1 VKSWFGPEG
10 ILSKRFPAFEFRREQ
25 LELAERVWGCLNS
38 GDPKILLAEAPT
50 GIGKTLALLVPGT
63 LWALSSTK
71 RILYL
76 TSTITLQEH
85 LLRQHLPQL
94 RDVVG
99 SHLRFGVLKGRRHY
113 ACALK
118 VREWCDQGVHEEVGG
133 EKFPSREELSAWVQL
148 TETGEL
154 AELGISPESAV
165 AGKLSASKDGC
176 RGASCPNRNECF
188 LLRMYREAQNWDI
201 VIANYH
207 LFFSHAPSAFP
218 VPFDAL
224 FCDEAHHVAEAA
236 RSAVTR
242 RVCRED
248 WLRITEFC
256 VRHVASSLAKEHPK
270 KVEALKKAAQ
280 DCAAKV
286 GSFFDAVAGSL
297 EPGTLF
303 EKPEDLPLQAKE
315 AIAAAD
321 DMIGKGMACL
331 EQKNLFG
338 EPDTFL
344 SAAGQWLEEASGLRD
359 TLSWCCRVDMF
370 PEWGYWWDGLCLVSA
385 PADCSSFVPEWLG
398 QDRVH
403 PVIAVSAT
411 MALGGD
417 MSYWENETG
426 LLADEKVVLDSPFP
440 LARQMEIW
448 VVDIGV
454 TVTDTDYDDRVARVV
469 EKLCDMNGGR
479 TLVLLNS
486 HRLLKK
492 VGMRLRLKEKPYNIL
507 VQGDAPPGVLAEAFR
522 KDLSSVLV
530 GSVSY
535 REGVDVPGDGLT
547 QVIIDRIPFQHPR
560 DPLLRTWRALYG
572 GRFFREIL
580 LPMAKMYLKQ
590 AAGRLIRS
598 ASDSGRVVIL
608 DNRVLTR
615 KDWDI
620 PEALPRVGFRRVK
633 LSGLSVARR

>member
-1 VKSWFGPEG
+1 MKRWFGPEG
-10 ILSKRFPAFEFRREQ
+10 VFSKTFPAFEFRREQ
-25 LELAERVWGCLNS
+25 LELAEKVWDCLNS
-38 GDPKILLAEAPT
+38 GDGKTFLAEAPT
-50 GIGKTLALLVPGT
+50 GIGKTLALLVPGA
-63 LWALSSTK
+63 LWALSSSK

-94 RDVVG
+94 KDILG
-99 SHLRFGVLKGRRHY
+99 SCLRFGVLKGRRHY
-113 ACALK
+113 ACPLK
-118 VREWCDQGVHEEVGG
+118 VREWCEQGMPEGAEG
-133 EKFPSREELSAWVQL
+133 EKSPSRGELSAWVRL

-154 AELGISPESAV
+154 AELGISPESAI
-165 AGKLSASKDGC
+165 AGKLSATKDGC

-188 LLRMYREAQNWDI
+188 LYRMYREAQNWDV

-218 VPFDAL
+218 VLYDAL

-242 RVCRED
+242 RACRED
-248 WLRITEFC
+248 WLRITELC
-256 VRHVASSLAKEHPK
+256 TRHAVSSLAKEHPQK
-270 KVEALKKAAQ
+270 AEALKKAAQ
-280 DCAAKV
+280 DCAEKV
-286 GSFFDAVAGSL
+286 GSFFDAAAGSL

-303 EKPEDLPLQAKE
+303 ERPEDLPLQAKD

-338 EPDTFL
+338 ESDTL
-344 SAAGQWLEEASGLRD
+344 HSAAGQWLDEASGLRD
-359 TLSWCCRVDMF
+359 TLAWCSRVDMF
-370 PEWGYWWDGLCLVSA
+370 PEWGYWWDGLCLVSV
-385 PADCSSFVPEWLG
+385 PADCSSFVPEWVG
-398 QDRVH
+398 QDHVY

-417 MSYWENETG
+417 MSYWESETG
-426 LLADEKVVLDSPFP
+426 LAADEKVVLDSPFH

-448 VVDIGV
+448 VVDIGL
-454 TVTDTDYDDRVARVV
+454 TVTDNDYDDRVARVV
-469 EKLCDMNGGR
+469 EKLCDMNDGR
-479 TLVLLNS
+479 TLVLLSS

-492 VGMRLRLKEKPYNIL
+492 VGTRLKLKEKPYKIL
-507 VQGDAPPGVLAEAFR
+507 VQGEAPPGVLAEAFR
-522 KDLSSVLV
+522 KDHSSVLV

-547 QVIIDRIPFQHPR
+547 QVVIDRIPFQHPR
-560 DPLLRTWRALYG
+560 DPLLRTRRALYG
-572 GRFFREIL
+572 GRLFPEIV

-590 AAGRLIRS
+590 AAGRLIRT

-615 KDWDI
+615 EDWDI
-620 PEALPRVGFRRVK
+620 PEDLPRVGFRRVK